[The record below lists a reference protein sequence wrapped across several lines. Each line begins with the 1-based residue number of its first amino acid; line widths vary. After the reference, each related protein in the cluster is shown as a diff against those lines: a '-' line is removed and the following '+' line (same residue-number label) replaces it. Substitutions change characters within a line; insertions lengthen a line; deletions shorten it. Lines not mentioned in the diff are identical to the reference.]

1 MITQLPRQIMT
12 PFIAKLIKRGCVT
25 THRDCPIDDLI
36 QVLAQRRIGTIVVI
50 DGDNQ
55 VIGIVSERDIIR
67 HLSTGAQTAGTKTKD
82 IMTSKVIT
90 VETNVTSSQLMQLM
104 TENRIRHVPITR
116 DGHLV
121 GIVSIGDVVK
131 RLLEKYEQEAEQ
143 LRQFINS

>member
-1 MITQLPRQIMT
+1 MT
-12 PFIAKLIKRGCVT
+12 PFIEKLIERGCVT
-25 THRDCPIDDLI
+25 THANCPLDALI
-36 QVLAQRRIGTIVVI
+36 GVLAERRIGTVVVVNT
-50 DGDNQ
+50 DHQ

-67 HLSTGAQTAGTKTKD
+67 HLSTGAKTATAKTKD

-116 DGHLV
+116 DGRLV
-121 GIVSIGDVVK
+121 GIVSTGDVVK

-143 LRQFINS
+143 IRQFINS